1 MPTLPF
7 FELRNGG
14 GVDRHRQVADASDIT
29 RYRRIAAT
37 IAPFVDTLPKLG
49 WKSPS
54 LNTEV
59 RLIRPVLGFFRAQVP
74 NTN

>member
-7 FELRNGG
+7 FELRAT

-29 RYRRIAAT
+29 KYRRIAAT
-37 IAPFVDTLPKLG
+37 YAPFKDQLPKLG

-54 LNTEV
+54 LNTEMQ
-59 RLIRPVLGFFRAQVP
+59 LIKPVFGLFRSQFP

>member
-7 FELRNGG
+7 FELRSNGT
-14 GVDRHRQVADASDIT
+14 DRHHQVADASDIT
-29 RYRRIAAT
+29 KYRRIAAAY
-37 IAPFVDTLPKLG
+37 APFQSQLPKLG

-59 RLIRPVLGFFRAQVP
+59 RLIKPVFGLFRSQVP

>member
-7 FELRNGG
+7 FELRST

-37 IAPFVDTLPKLG
+37 FAPFQSQLPKLG

-59 RLIRPVLGFFRAQVP
+59 QLIKPVFGFFRAQVP
-74 NTN
+74 NIN

>member
-7 FELRNGG
+7 FELRTT

-29 RYRRIAAT
+29 KYRRIAAT
-37 IAPFVDTLPKLG
+37 FAPFKDQLPKLG

-59 RLIRPVLGFFRAQVP
+59 NLIKPVFQLFRSQVP

>member
-7 FELRNGG
+7 FEPRTA

-29 RYRRIAAT
+29 KFRRIAAT
-37 IAPFVDTLPKLG
+37 QAPFLDALPKLG
-49 WKSPS
+49 WRSPS
-54 LNTEV
+54 LYTSLRV
-59 RLIRPVLGFFRAQVP
+59 MRPVYGIFRAQVP